1 MDFIPEKNEN
11 TKEVPYFDDVTS
23 DAGWQGH
30 STTKSIETLKSEV
43 SESLSRLG
51 AIVLKTQM
59 GTFSATNK
67 ARQGMRI
74 DYMIE
79 APGKSVSGR
88 IDIAALPVRISGGT
102 MKTLEKRKSQ
112 SMKMA
117 LYMLRMALDGM
128 WFLEQLSPGYAALLP
143 WMLVDK
149 NETFGQ
155 KWTNTMN
162 FASLL
167 PKNEDFVDGI
177 VVND

>member
-1 MDFIPEKNEN
+1 
-11 TKEVPYFDDVTS
+11 
-23 DAGWQGH
+23 
-30 STTKSIETLKSEV
+30 
-43 SESLSRLG
+43 
-51 AIVLKTQM
+51 
-59 GTFSATNK
+59 
-67 ARQGMRI
+67 
-74 DYMIE
+74 MIE